1 MPLDGEYQLP
11 PDSTLFGT
19 SLDDLP
25 RDDLDLALTE
35 ITAALDGY
43 QHAEEYDSVNLW
55 EQNMLSREG
64 RTLRQADIEYD
75 PNFCSPVI
83 DAVNDRL
90 LISSI
95 TATAGSVTDSAATD
109 AATALVQQ
117 VVEANELDTRYRE
130 WNRKALRDGDA
141 YVIVWPS
148 ERQEMADELSDDR
161 DVTGSGPATVVPGVN
176 ITYADPRN
184 CRMFYDP
191 ENPRR
196 KLFFAQMWQMQLAGE
211 KKPRM
216 RMNLF
221 YPDRIEKWISAP
233 GDRQKTAKE
242 FKPFLDPD
250 LDNDNDYPGS
260 GSDPDND
267 AAPVSLWPMPNPY
280 GQVPVFHLR

>member
-161 DVTGSGPATVVPGVN
+161 DVTGSG
-176 ITYADPRN
+176 
-184 CRMFYDP
+184 
-191 ENPRR
+191 
-196 KLFFAQMWQMQLAGE
+196 
-211 KKPRM
+211 
-216 RMNLF
+216 
-221 YPDRIEKWISAP
+221 
-233 GDRQKTAKE
+233 
-242 FKPFLDPD
+242 
-250 LDNDNDYPGS
+250 
-260 GSDPDND
+260 
-267 AAPVSLWPMPNPY
+267 
-280 GQVPVFHLR
+280 